1 MDILKDIQELLI
13 VSENLASSNFKNF
26 DRLVETE
33 ITKLRMLIDDK
44 KIAFQ
49 NLVANQADESLIL
62 ENLSEQIRLINQM
75 NRIHNDELHERI
87 INGGI
92 A

>member
-26 DRLVETE
+26 DRSVETE

-87 INGGI
+87 INRGI